1 MPTDRD
7 VQHLIIN
14 KLTKA
19 QYEAIET
26 PDPNQLYFII
36 DDNDYAKLTD
46 LPQPSNAAPAMDGTA
61 AAGIAVTY
69 SRSDHVHPTD
79 TSKQDKI
86 TANGILKGNGTG
98 GVTAAVAGTD
108 YAAASHTHGDIT
120 NDGDIT
126 ATATIASGDR
136 LVIND
141 ESASKVT
148 NSSITFGDAQNL
160 FLANDG
166 TWQRPQGIFSV
177 IANYDTYTN
186 KWVGNIDTPELYE
199 GLTMVLFLPFDPNDN
214 IDETTDGEIQIKLTL
229 NDNSDTGFIS
239 VVSDSLYTVITNYFT
254 KGNSIVLTYWDAHNY
269 DSTIA
274 TGTYKWFT
282 NEPLPESDGNIGN
295 MLIDLGLMADT
306 SAFSTRIN
314 SNNQNIIDETGNI
327 IVNSYIT
334 QGGGFY

>member
-79 TSKQDKI
+79 TSR
-86 TANGILKGNGTG
+86 
-98 GVTAAVAGTD
+98 
-108 YAAASHTHGDIT
+108 AAASHTHGDIT

-199 GLTMVLFLPFDPNDN
+199 GLTMVLFLPFDPNEN
-214 IDETTDGEIQIKLTL
+214 PDETTDGEIQIKLTL
-229 NDNSDTGFIS
+229 NDNTDTGF
-239 VVSDSLYTVITNYFT
+239 VEVNSDDSYPVYTDYFT

-274 TGTYKWFT
+274 TGTYAWFT
-282 NEPLPESDGNIGN
+282 NEPLPAIDGHIAN
-295 MLIDLGLMADT
+295 MLEDLGLVD
-306 SAFSTRIN
+306 SANTFSTTIN

-327 IVNSYIT
+327 IVNSYIS
-334 QGGGFY
+334 QGGGLS

>member
-1 MPTDRD
+1 MSTTTN
-7 VQHLIIN
+7 VTNLVIN

-19 QYEAIET
+19 QYEAIQN
-26 PDPNQLYFII
+26 PDPTQLYFII
-36 DDNDYAKLTD
+36 DDNEYAEASD

-79 TSKQDKI
+79 TSR
-86 TANGILKGNGTG
+86 
-98 GVTAAVAGTD
+98 
-108 YAAASHTHGDIT
+108 AAASHTHGDIT

-214 IDETTDGEIQIKLTL
+214 VDETTDGEIKIKLTL
-229 NDNSDTGFIS
+229 NDNTNTGFIP
-239 VVSDSLYTVITNYFT
+239 VASDDSSYVYVDYFT
-254 KGNSIVLTYWDAHNY
+254 KGNSIILTYWDAHNF
-269 DSTIA
+269 DETIA
-274 TGTYKWFT
+274 AGTYGWFT
-282 NEPLPESDGNIGN
+282 NEPLPERSSNIGF
-295 MLIDLGLMADT
+295 MLSDLGLVSNTNALL
-306 SAFSTRIN
+306 STNN
-314 SNNQNIIDETGNI
+314 SETRLIIDENNNAAI
-327 IVNSYIT
+327 NSYIIRL
-334 QGGGFY
+334 GGGFL

>member
-79 TSKQDKI
+79 TSR
-86 TANGILKGNGTG
+86 
-98 GVTAAVAGTD
+98 
-108 YAAASHTHGDIT
+108 AAASHTHGDIT

-177 IANYDTYTN
+177 IADYDTYTN
-186 KWVGNIDTPELYE
+186 HWVGRIDTPELYD
-199 GLTMVLFLPFDPNDN
+199 GLTMVLFLSFDPNDN
-214 IDETTDGEIQIKLTL
+214 VTGDGNIFISLIL
-229 NDNSDTGFIS
+229 NDNTETDFEEVYSQYPYP
-239 VVSDSLYTVITNYFT
+239 SLVYADYFT
-254 KGNSIVLTYWDAHNY
+254 QGNSIVLTYWDLHNC
-269 DSTIA
+269 DETVA
-274 TGTYKWFT
+274 TGNYRWFT
-282 NEPLPESDGNIGN
+282 NEPLPESNNNIN
-295 MLIDLGLMADT
+295 SMLLDLGLVNDVN
-306 SAFSTRIN
+306 AFSTKIN
-314 SNNQNIIDETGNI
+314 SNSQNIIDETGNI
-327 IVNSYIT
+327 IVNSYIN
-334 QGGGFY
+334 QGGGLL

>member
-79 TSKQDKI
+79 TSR
-86 TANGILKGNGTG
+86 
-98 GVTAAVAGTD
+98 
-108 YAAASHTHGDIT
+108 AAASHTHGDIT

-141 ESASKVT
+141 ESASKIT
-148 NSSITFGDAQNL
+148 NSSITFGNAQNL

-177 IANYDTYTN
+177 IADYDTYTN

-214 IDETTDGEIQIKLTL
+214 VTGDGNIFINLIL
-229 NDNSDTGFIS
+229 NDNTETDFEEVYSQYPYP
-239 VVSDSLYTVITNYFT
+239 SLAYADYFT
-254 KGNSIVLTYWDAHNY
+254 QGNSIVLTYWDLHNC
-269 DSTIA
+269 DETVA
-274 TGTYKWFT
+274 TGNYRWFT
-282 NEPLPESDGNIGN
+282 NEPLPESNNNIN
-295 MLIDLGLMADT
+295 SMLLDLGLVNDVN
-306 SAFSTRIN
+306 AFSTKIN
-314 SNNQNIIDETGNI
+314 SNSQNIIDETGNI
-327 IVNSYIT
+327 IVNSYIN
-334 QGGGFY
+334 QGGGLL

>member
-36 DDNDYAKLTD
+36 DDNDYAAVSD

-61 AAGIAVTY
+61 AAGIAATY

-79 TSKQDKI
+79 TSR
-86 TANGILKGNGTG
+86 
-98 GVTAAVAGTD
+98 
-108 YAAASHTHGDIT
+108 AAASHTHGDIT
-120 NDGDIT
+120 NTGDIT

-141 ESASKVT
+141 ESASKIT

-160 FLANDG
+160 FLANNG

-186 KWVGNIDTPELYE
+186 KWVGNIDTSELYE

-214 IDETTDGEIQIKLTL
+214 VDETTNGEIQIKLTL
-229 NDNSDTGFIS
+229 NDNTDTGFVEVNSDDSHS
-239 VVSDSLYTVITNYFT
+239 VYADYFT
-254 KGNSIVLTYWDAHNY
+254 IGNSIVLTYWDTYNY
-269 DSTIA
+269 NDRISPGTI
-274 TGTYKWFT
+274 YKWFT
-282 NEPLPESDGNIGN
+282 NEPLPESDNNIN
-295 MLIDLGLMADT
+295 SMLLDLGLVNDVN
-306 SAFSTRIN
+306 AFSTKIN
-314 SNNQNIIDETGNI
+314 SNSQNIIDETGNI
-327 IVNSYIT
+327 IVNSYIN
-334 QGGGFY
+334 QGGGLL

>member
-79 TSKQDKI
+79 TSR
-86 TANGILKGNGTG
+86 
-98 GVTAAVAGTD
+98 
-108 YAAASHTHGDIT
+108 AAASHTHGDIT

-177 IANYDTYTN
+177 IADYDTYTN
-186 KWVGNIDTPELYE
+186 KWVGRIDTPELYE

-214 IDETTDGEIQIKLTL
+214 VDTTTDGEIQIKLTL
-229 NDNSDTGFIS
+229 NNNSDTGFVA
-239 VVSDSLYTVITNYFT
+239 VVSDNSYSVYTDYFT
-254 KGNSIVLTYWDAHNY
+254 KGNSIVLTYWDTHNY
-269 DSTIA
+269 DNTIT

-282 NEPLPESDGNIGN
+282 NEPLPETDGNIAN

-314 SNNQNIIDETGNI
+314 SNNQSIIDETGNI
-327 IVNSYIT
+327 IVNSYIS
-334 QGGGFY
+334 QRGGFL

>member
-46 LPQPSNAAPAMDGTA
+46 LPQPSNVAPAMDGTA

-69 SRSDHVHPTD
+69 SRSDHVHPID
-79 TSKQDKI
+79 TSR
-86 TANGILKGNGTG
+86 
-98 GVTAAVAGTD
+98 AAV
-108 YAAASHTHGDIT
+108 SHTHGDIT

-177 IANYDTYTN
+177 IADYDTYTN
-186 KWVGNIDTPELYE
+186 KWVGRIDTPELYE

-214 IDETTDGEIQIKLTL
+214 IDETTDGEIQIKLIL
-229 NDNSDTGFIS
+229 NDNSDTGF
-239 VVSDSLYTVITNYFT
+239 VAVASDDLDPIYADYFT
-254 KGNSIVLTYWDAHNY
+254 VGNSIVLTYWDTHNFNE
-269 DSTIA
+269 TITA
-274 TGTYKWFT
+274 GTYEWFT
-282 NEPLPESDGNIGN
+282 NEPLPERSLNIGL
-295 MLIDLGLMADT
+295 MLSDLGLVDGGNANV
-306 SAFSTRIN
+306 FSTTIN
-314 SNNQNIIDETGNI
+314 SNTQNIADENGNI
-327 IVNSYIT
+327 IVNSYIN
-334 QGGGFY
+334 QGGGTQIS

>member
-1 MPTDRD
+1 MSTTT
-7 VQHLIIN
+7 QITNLTIN

-19 QYEAIET
+19 QYESITT

-61 AAGIAVTY
+61 AAGIATTY

-79 TSKQDKI
+79 TSR
-86 TANGILKGNGTG
+86 
-98 GVTAAVAGTD
+98 
-108 YAAASHTHGDIT
+108 AAASHTHGDIT
-120 NDGDIT
+120 NSGDIT

-141 ESASKVT
+141 ESASKIT

-177 IANYDTYTN
+177 VADYDTYTN
-186 KWVGNIDTPELYE
+186 QWVGNIDTPELYE
-199 GLTMVLFLPFDPNDN
+199 GLTMVLFLPFDPNSNVDT
-214 IDETTDGEIQIKLTL
+214 TTDGEIQIKLTL
-229 NDNSDTGFIS
+229 NDNTNTGFVEVIS
-239 VVSDSLYTVITNYFT
+239 DDSCSVYTDYFA
-254 KGNSIVLTYWDAHNY
+254 KGNSIVLTYWDTHNY
-269 DSTIA
+269 DSTVA

-282 NEPLPESDGNIGN
+282 NEPLPEIDGNIADI
-295 MLIDLGLMADT
+295 LEDLGLVDDGT
-306 SAFSTRIN
+306 HAFSTKIN
-314 SNNQNIIDETGNI
+314 LNTQRIIDENADI
-327 IVNSYIT
+327 ISNAYIS
-334 QGGGFY
+334 QGGGNQL

>member
-1 MPTDRD
+1 MRLRKENIMPTDRD

-79 TSKQDKI
+79 TSR
-86 TANGILKGNGTG
+86 
-98 GVTAAVAGTD
+98 
-108 YAAASHTHGDIT
+108 AAASHTHGDIT

-126 ATATIASGDR
+126 TTATIASGDR

-177 IANYDTYTN
+177 IADYDTYTN
-186 KWVGNIDTPELYE
+186 QWVGRIDTPELYE
-199 GLTMVLFLPFDPNDN
+199 GLTMVLFLPFDPNEN
-214 IDETTDGEIQIKLTL
+214 VDETTDGKIQIKLTL
-229 NDNSDTGFIS
+229 NDNTNTGFIPL
-239 VVSDSLYTVITNYFT
+239 VSDDFDLLNNTVYADYFT
-254 KGNSIVLTYWDAHNY
+254 KGNSIVLTYWDLHNC
-269 DSTIA
+269 DETVA
-274 TGTYKWFT
+274 TGNYRWFT
-282 NEPLPESDGNIGN
+282 NEPLPESNNNIN
-295 MLIDLGLMADT
+295 SMLLDLGLVNDVN
-306 SAFSTRIN
+306 AFSTKIN
-314 SNNQNIIDETGNI
+314 SNSQNIIDETGNI
-327 IVNSYIT
+327 IVNSYIN
-334 QGGGFY
+334 QGGGLL

>member
-1 MPTDRD
+1 MSTTT
-7 VQHLIIN
+7 QITNLTIN

-19 QYEAIET
+19 QYESITT

-36 DDNDYAKLTD
+36 DDNEYAEASD

-61 AAGIAVTY
+61 AAGTAVTY

-79 TSKQDKI
+79 TSR
-86 TANGILKGNGTG
+86 
-98 GVTAAVAGTD
+98 
-108 YAAASHTHGDIT
+108 AAASHTHGDIT
-120 NDGDIT
+120 NNGDIT
-126 ATATIASGDR
+126 TTATIASGDR

-186 KWVGNIDTPELYE
+186 QWVGNIDTPELYE

-214 IDETTDGEIQIKLTL
+214 VDETTDGEIQIKLIL
-229 NDNSDTGFIS
+229 NDNTNTGFIPVAS
-239 VVSDSLYTVITNYFT
+239 NSLYTVITDYFT
-254 KGNSIVLTYWDAHNY
+254 KGNSIVLTYWDTHNY
-269 DSTIA
+269 DNTIT

-282 NEPLPESDGNIGN
+282 NEPLPENSDNVF
-295 MLIDLGLMADT
+295 DLLC
-306 SAFSTRIN
+306 SLNLSTDDDSFNTLIN
-314 SNNQNIIDETGNI
+314 SEQQKAIIDENNNTI
-327 IVNSYIT
+327 SNSYIS
-334 QGGGFY
+334 QGTGGN